1 MKSIVNIFLWGITAI
16 ALVFL
21 GSGCTSQNE
30 DLSKGKELIKSD
42 KRRKEERA
50 VERFKL
56 AVKETQNSKR
66 DNAEAHYLL
75 GLYNSQGFYDEDEET
90 NAYNEASINERGHYM
105 YNAYSNNQKKYLEIL
120 VFETLRSQDPSIQD
134 TARYALKKVYE
145 QGNRKKLLK
154 ALKKA
159 ITSKDN
165 RDRQDAQTVYT
176 TIGKDPRFT
185 PEIVKIL
192 TDLLDYKRKETRL
205 NIVKSLGEIGNETA
219 IEKLVK
225 IVNSGSEKWKKDR
238 ESSEVRRLAVEALGK
253 IGDHAVEELVRIIQ
267 NKGSSMRVDAIQ
279 TLEKLGDERGIP
291 PLLNVLS
298 EQSGREV
305 TVSY

>member
-1 MKSIVNIFLWGITAI
+1 MTWISI
-16 ALVFL
+16 
-21 GSGCTSQNE
+21 
-30 DLSKGKELIKSD
+30 
-42 KRRKEERA
+42 
-50 VERFKL
+50 
-56 AVKETQNSKR
+56 
-66 DNAEAHYLL
+66 
-75 GLYNSQGFYDEDEET
+75 
-90 NAYNEASINERGHYM
+90 
-105 YNAYSNNQKKYLEIL
+105 
-120 VFETLRSQDPSIQD
+120 
-134 TARYALKKVYE
+134 
-145 QGNRKKLLK
+145 
-154 ALKKA
+154 KKA

-225 IVNSGSEKWKKDR
+225 IVNSGSEKRKKDR
-238 ESSEVRRLAVEALGK
+238 ESSEGRRLAGEALGK
-253 IGDHAVEELVRIIQ
+253 IGDRAVEELVRIIQ

-279 TLEKLGDERGIP
+279 ALEKLGDERGIP

-298 EQSGREV
+298 EQGGREV
-305 TVSY
+305 TISY